1 MQPIQQVI
9 MKKTEPTKPSPRIPA
24 GHARVGAFH
33 AVPGLIRSL
42 GGQPEAVLRPLE
54 LSEEFLENQDN
65 VLPIAT
71 LGELLHRGAQETH
84 CEHFGLLAGSHA
96 GVGQIGAPGKMMLL
110 FPTVG
115 QALDAL
121 QRFFHLH
128 NRAAIVILR
137 RNGDRAFL
145 VFSVLTGSFRGL
157 VELQDG
163 ALAAALN
170 IMRRLLGKQW
180 GPSEVHLMR
189 RQPGNPGVYSGFFGA
204 PCVFNA
210 TQSGLVFPA
219 STLDLPLC
227 DPGATSRPDSADA
240 HPAEATTPAS
250 AAMDWVELVRRTT
263 LGLLLAGRCSQQ
275 SVAAALGIST
285 RTLNRHLEHA
295 GSSYREIADY
305 SRFTASRMLIRETD
319 MPLGN
324 IARLLNYSDLS
335 SFGRAFKRWT
345 GTSPS
350 TWRQGHQSPRHP
362 HARTGTV
369 RKRRDHPFP
378 HDADEHFGSA

>member
-1 MQPIQQVI
+1 
-9 MKKTEPTKPSPRIPA
+9 MKKTEPTKPSPRITA
-24 GHARVGAFH
+24 GHARVGGYH

-42 GGQPEAVLRPLE
+42 GGQPEAVLRPLR
-54 LSEEFLENQDN
+54 LSEEFLQNPDN
-65 VLPIAT
+65 ILPIAT
-71 LGELLHRGAQETH
+71 LGELLHRGAQETA
-84 CEHFGLLAGSHA
+84 CEHFGLLAGSHS
-96 GVGQIGAPGKMMLL
+96 GVGQIGAPGKLLLL

-115 QALDAL
+115 LALDTL

-137 RNGDRAFL
+137 RKGDRASL
-145 VFSVLTGSFRGL
+145 VYSVLTGNFTGFQ
-157 VELQDG
+157 ELQDG
-163 ALAAALN
+163 ALAVALN

-180 GPSEVHLMR
+180 CPSEVQLIR
-189 RQPGNPGVYSGFFGA
+189 REPENHAVYSRFFGA
-204 PCVFNA
+204 PCIFNA
-210 TQSGLVFPA
+210 TRSGLVFPA

-227 DPGATSRPDSADA
+227 DPGATSRPDSTDA
-240 HPAEATTPAS
+240 HSAETTTPES
-250 AAMDWVELVRRTT
+250 GAMDWIELVRRTT

-275 SVAAALGIST
+275 SVAATLGIST

-295 GSSYREIADY
+295 GSSFREIADY

-324 IARLLNYSDLS
+324 VARLLNYSDLS

-345 GTSPS
+345 GTAPS
-350 TWRQGHQSPRHP
+350 AWRQGHKIPRHP
-362 HARTGTV
+362 NARPGMIRT
-369 RKRRDHPFP
+369 RRGHPVP